1 LVNELQLKR
10 LEAYGFKSFADR
22 IDIEFN
28 NGITAIVG
36 PNGSG
41 KSNITDAIRWVL
53 GEQNVR
59 NLRGTKAEDIIF
71 TGSNA
76 RRALGV
82 AEVSLT
88 FDNSDGKLG
97 VDFKEVVVTR
107 RLFRSGES
115 EFYINKAKCRLKDV
129 YNIFADTGLGHDGM
143 SVISQNKID
152 EILNSKPEER
162 RLFFEETA
170 GITKYRN
177 RKRESVRKLDDTQ
190 KNLVRV
196 NDIIQEIEN
205 QLEPLAENAER
216 TKQYNILQES
226 YKKCKLTQL
235 LHKYDK
241 CNRDADDGQKK
252 IQEIK
257 DEEVAAATAVQ
268 LTEAKKEQLNKE
280 LLDVEESLKLLADK
294 NNELREKN
302 EENNATIAI
311 LNERINQGN
320 MAKNRFQEN
329 QKKCMVDRAVAAE
342 QLEKLQIEQ
351 ISYEEKLTAADD
363 QRDKA
368 QLKAEALAKKV
379 AAQSAICTERLQISQ
394 QEENELAMCKNEL
407 LIMERDID
415 ENERTASVQQKSYDA
430 LQADMHAMIEEKKAI
445 EEQLQK
451 NQKEVQAI
459 LTEKLDLKS
468 AVQKASAGC
477 GCLEQEKQELQQ
489 KVSSAESKIH
499 FLANMQKEYEGFGRG
514 AKAVLKNKEA
524 YDGGICG
531 AVAELLQVPKEYVTA
546 IEVALGGN
554 LQNIVT
560 EDAEVAKK
568 AINFLKREH
577 LGRVTFLPLSTIMV
591 HRPSPNGEQASA
603 GFIGYA
609 SDLVSFDTKY
619 KKVAEFLLARTLVVD
634 TIDHALQLAERQ
646 GYRNRIVTLE
656 GELMNPGGSL
666 SGGSAMRK
674 EASFLNRNGEMEILQ
689 KQIEIGQKKLNELL
703 IAWNRS
709 REEKERLTKIMEEKA
724 DALQSLA
731 VQSAQQKTQFD
742 GVVAAL
748 YQQTKQ
754 IESNQRQQWERKTS
768 FAKIQEKRMLLHKKI
783 REMEADGKK
792 NKNAYDESLEML
804 DDLRQDASDLAKFIV
819 DLQIKCTISEQE
831 VLRNRDQCENVI
843 RELQRC
849 TEELERSRQEC
860 LELEK
865 SLQNAQI
872 KLIEC
877 KEKDQKLQEIRAV
890 GTKDQDTFYQIKMA
904 KLVEIQKNDK
914 LSKQATHSLTEIQNK
929 LHQLEL
935 LQTQL
940 FFELKSCVEALQEEY
955 MLSVETAQAFRLDLT
970 EIALKE
976 RSRTLENEIAALG
989 PVNPNAIEEY
999 DVLSK
1004 RYEFMKKQSDDLI
1017 AAKEDLLGIIREM
1030 DMTMG
1035 RQFSEAFAKI
1045 GEYFSDIF
1053 VKLFGGGKAR
1063 VYLTDE
1069 KEILTAGVEIEVQ
1082 LPDKRRQNLAI
1093 LSGGERA
1100 LTVIALLFSFLR
1112 YKPSPFSVLDE
1123 IDAPLDEANISRF
1136 GKFLR
1141 EYAGNTQFIIV
1152 THRKGTMESADC
1164 MYGVTIEDAGVSKIV
1179 SVRLEDEIN

>member
-1 LVNELQLKR
+1 VNELQLKR
-10 LEAYGFKSFADR
+10 LEAYGFKSFADK
-22 IDIEFN
+22 IDIEFD

-88 FDNSDGKLG
+88 FDNSDGKLS

-115 EFYINKAKCRLKDV
+115 EFYINKAKCRLKDI

-216 TKQYNILQES
+216 TKQYNVLQEG

-241 CNRDADDGQKK
+241 CDRDAEDGQKK

-257 DEEVAAATAVQ
+257 DEEIAAATAVK

-280 LLDVEESLKLLADK
+280 LLDMEESLKLLAEQ

-320 MAKNRFQEN
+320 TAKKRLQEN
-329 QKKCMVDRAVAAE
+329 QQKSMADKTVAEE
-342 QLEKLQIEQ
+342 QLEKLQIKQ
-351 ISYEEKLTAADD
+351 ALYEEKLTTANI
-363 QRDKA
+363 QRDTA
-368 QLKAEALAKKV
+368 QLKAETLARK
-379 AAQSAICTERLQISQ
+379 AAIQSAVCTEKLQLVQ
-394 QEENELAMCKNEL
+394 QEENELSARKNEL
-407 LIMERDID
+407 LIMEHDID
-415 ENERTASVQQKSYDA
+415 ENERIASVQQKAYDT
-430 LQADMHAMIEEKKAI
+430 LRADMQVKTEEKKVM
-445 EEQLQK
+445 EKQLQE
-451 NQKEVQAI
+451 NQKNTQVI
-459 LTEKLDLKS
+459 LAEQLDLKKD
-468 AVQKASAGC
+468 VQKEASSCAR
-477 GCLEQEKQELQQ
+477 LEQEKQEMQQ
-489 KVSSAESKIH
+489 KISSAESKMH
-499 FLANMQKEYEGFGRG
+499 FLVNMQKEYEGFGRG
-514 AKAVLKNKEA
+514 AKAILKDKKA
-524 YDGGICG
+524 YNGGICG
-531 AVAELLQVPKEYVTA
+531 AVAELLQVPKQYLTA

-560 EDAEVAKK
+560 KDAEIAKK

-591 HRPSPNGEQASA
+591 HRLSPNGEQAA
-603 GFIGYA
+603 PGFIGYA
-609 SDLVSFDTKY
+609 SDLVGFEMKY

-634 TIDHALQLAERQ
+634 TIDHALQLAEKQ
-646 GYRNRIVTLE
+646 GYRSRIVTLE

-674 EASFLNRNGEMEILQ
+674 EASFLNRNGEIEVLQ
-689 KQIEIGQKKLNELL
+689 KQIEVGEKKLNELFML
-703 IAWNRS
+703 WNHLRQ
-709 REEKERLTKIMEEKA
+709 KGERLTKIMQEKT
-724 DALQSLA
+724 DALQLLA
-731 VQSAQQKTQFD
+731 VQSAQQKTQLD
-742 GVVAAL
+742 GVISTL
-748 YQQTKQ
+748 YQQAKQ
-754 IESNQRQQWERKTS
+754 MESTQRQHKEREIS
-768 FAKIQEKRMLLHKKI
+768 FAKIQENHMLLRKKI
-783 REMEADGKK
+783 REVEATGKK
-792 NKNAYDESLEML
+792 NKDGYKEAIEIL
-804 DDLRQDASDLAKFIV
+804 DDLRQDANDLAKFIV
-819 DLQIKCTISEQE
+819 DLQIKCTVSEQE
-831 VLRNRDQCENVI
+831 VLRNKDQCENVV

-849 TEELERSRQEC
+849 KDNWEKSQSEC
-860 LELEK
+860 LELKE

-872 KLIEC
+872 KLTEC
-877 KEKDQKLQEIRAV
+877 KEKDQKLQETRAV
-890 GTKDQDTFYQIKMA
+890 GTKEQDKSYQAKMA
-904 KLVEIQKNDK
+904 KLVEVQKNDK
-914 LSKQATHSLTEIQNK
+914 ESKQAAHFLMEIRNK
-929 LHQLEL
+929 LHQIEL

-940 FFELKSCVEALQEEY
+940 VFELKSCVETLQEEY
-955 MLSVETAQAFRLDLT
+955 MLSVEKARAFQLDFT
-970 EIALKE
+970 ESALKE
-976 RSRTLENEIAALG
+976 RIRVLENKITALG

-1017 AAKEDLLGIIREM
+1017 TAKEDLLGIIREM
-1030 DMTMG
+1030 DTTMG
-1035 RQFSEAFAKI
+1035 KQFKDAFAKI
-1045 GEYFSDIF
+1045 GEYFSDNF
-1053 VKLFGGGKAR
+1053 VHLFGGGTAR

-1069 KEILTAGVEIEVQ
+1069 KEVLTAGVEIEVQ
-1082 LPDKRRQNLAI
+1082 LPDKKRQNLAI

-1112 YKPSPFSVLDE
+1112 YKPAPFSVLDE

-1141 EYAGNTQFIIV
+1141 EYAENTQFIIV

-1164 MYGVTIEDAGVSKIV
+1164 MYGVTIENAGVSKIV